1 MTKHKTPESTAT
13 IVAVGGKTL
22 PNPVPMDSPEATEH
36 ITNAIKA
43 AAGHTKRTKDVTET
57 LKHVLTDAE
66 KLALGQKLAEAN
78 IEAEGA
84 EAEKKSV
91 TATLKAKCEGCIAKV
106 SEISNRLSAGYEY
119 RPVVCRVTFD
129 DPEHGQK
136 TTRRADNGETVKTEA
151 MTLAEM
157 QQRLPGFEE
166 AAGD

>member
-66 KLALGQKLAEAN
+66 KLALGQKLA
-78 IEAEGA
+78 
-84 EAEKKSV
+84 
-91 TATLKAKCEGCIAKV
+91 
-106 SEISNRLSAGYEY
+106 
-119 RPVVCRVTFD
+119 
-129 DPEHGQK
+129 
-136 TTRRADNGETVKTEA
+136 
-151 MTLAEM
+151 
-157 QQRLPGFEE
+157 
-166 AAGD
+166 